1 MSGNF
6 KMNPVHLG
14 RILLSSNKAIK
25 YQDRKNVFL
34 LVEAVKEWQ
43 GEDVDNFPLICYKEL
58 FEQIYTLAS
67 MGITER
73 NLVLGKLKT
82 TFSQDMSLGEDAQDF
97 LNLFSE
103 ISTEMVEQTRIL
115 MENTLRAIEILPMLN
130 RKQELI
136 IMIETSSGATQ
147 DKYLKEYEELVAS
160 ENRRIKT
167 VKSTSSGINSTFL
180 AGAGLRELAFA
191 NFEEIN
197 DETCV
202 LKTGIP
208 EMDKMFNG
216 LKNGTATLGAAPT
229 GNFKSGWLL
238 NVALGI
244 CKNNPHVMLKDKT
257 KKPFVQY
264 ISHENKPTLTF
275 RRMAKYIANLSEN
288 DLKGLS
294 FERVVEIIEKET
306 EDWAIQVKIDY
317 VRSYTME
324 PDKISSM
331 ISGVVN
337 DLGEEMEC
345 VAILH
350 DYLFLLKTDNN
361 DYRLGLSRNMR
372 TLADIAIEEAIPVIT
387 LAQLNG
393 EAELVKYLSI
403 RTVGESKAILQ
414 HCDDVFLFRLQSY
427 IPIVP
432 PSNPLVPTD
441 TTKFKYL
448 EMYHAKA
455 RSLEDH
461 DQGRIIVPFMLS
473 NSFRLAEENNDSTFA
488 IVSRAELERELD
500 EKYEISK
507 SNKKTQVIE
516 TSTRSAVNSDILLG
530 NTPEEVNEY

>member
-1 MSGNF
+1 MSSNF
-6 KMNPVHLG
+6 KINPVHLG

-43 GEDVDNFPLICYKEL
+43 GEDVENFPLVCYKEL
-58 FEQIYTLAS
+58 FEQIYTLAG

-73 NLVLGKLKT
+73 ALVLSKLKA
-82 TFSQDMSLGEDAQDF
+82 TFAQPFNLGDDAQDF
-97 LNLFSE
+97 LNLFTE
-103 ISTEMVEQTRIL
+103 ISSDTVEQTRIL
-115 MENTLRAIEILPMLN
+115 MENTLRAIEILPTLN

-136 IMIETSSGATQ
+136 IMIETSTGATQ

-180 AGAGLRELAFA
+180 SGAGLRELAFA
-191 NFEEIN
+191 NYEEIN

-208 EMDKMFNG
+208 EMDRMFNG
-216 LKNGTATLGAAPT
+216 LKNGTATLAAAPT

-275 RRMAKYIANLSEN
+275 RRMAKYICNLSEN
-288 DLKGLS
+288 DLKGLP
-294 FERVVEIIEKET
+294 FERVVELIEKET
-306 EDWAIQVKIDY
+306 DSWAIQVKIDY

-324 PDKISSM
+324 PEKISGM

-337 DLGEEMEC
+337 DAGEEMEC
-345 VAILH
+345 IAILH
-350 DYLFLLKTDNN
+350 DYLFLLKVDNN

-393 EAELVKYLSI
+393 EAELVKHLSI

-414 HCDDVFLFRLQSY
+414 HCDDVLLFRLQTY

-432 PSNPLVPTD
+432 PSNPLVPVD

-448 EMYHAKA
+448 EIYHAKA

-461 DQGRIIVPFMLS
+461 DQGRIIIPFMLS

-488 IVSRAELERELD
+488 IVSKAELERELD

-516 TSTRSAVNSDILLG
+516 SSSKKPINSDVLMG
-530 NTPEEVNEY
+530 VVPSDDDEY